1 MGKACPDAVMD
12 VFLEEIAE
20 ADELYICTGEPA
32 NYAGIAAIALVGP
45 IVLTPGGGN
54 GDFTIANGDTNGRK
68 LTVAQQ
74 ADLAIDVS
82 GTATHVVLAVGGV
95 TDVLKYVTTCTS
107 QALVDTGTVT
117 VPAWDIELADP
128 T

>member
-20 ADELYICTGEPA
+20 ADTLYVCSGEPA
-32 NYAGIAAIALVGP
+32 NFAGIAAVALADVA
-45 IVLTPGGGN
+45 VTPGVGN
-54 GDFTIANGDTNGRK
+54 GDFTKANGDTNGRK
-68 LTVAQQ
+68 LTTAQQ
-74 ADLAIDVS
+74 ASIAIDSS
-82 GTATHVVLAVGGV
+82 GTATHVVLADAAN
-95 TDVLKYVTTCTS
+95 TLLKYVTTCTS
-107 QALVDTGTVT
+107 QALTSGGTVT